1 MIAGLLKSV
10 ATSLTKKA
18 AKSKIKESFLKSK
31 KSDRKLDKKKLLP
44 ESKSGEIDTVQK
56 SEPSSIIVRPSSA
69 LASSLSYDVEKVKVS
84 VLKKGGDLIFERL
97 SDELE
102 KLVKTTASLNEA
114 IEQEYRNDV
123 KQNISESQKKQLALQ
138 TAKEEREESKKNVEN
153 EKKNFG
159 LGLPKVPLLDQAFKM
174 VQGLVL
180 GTAIMQVLN
189 WFSDPKKK
197 DSFFKF
203 LADNSVA
210 LILGAVGSIAAIG
223 LMPLI
228 GPGSLLFGTLGL
240 MWKIGSGL
248 VSIAL
253 KIGKES
259 AKLGAKGLKSLGQ
272 SLKGKPT
279 VGKPTVGKPTVG
291 KPTVG
296 KPTVGKPTVVKP
308 RVQGPA
314 MPPVQ
319 GPAMPPV
326 QGPAMPPVQ
335 GPQLPP
341 KPTAVKP
348 TAGRGLLKGARGL
361 AGNAVTAAGAV
372 IEYGERV
379 GEGQTQQQA
388 IAGTAA
394 ETAGFWAGAKVSGI
408 AASKI
413 LSPLLAAPFPGARP
427 LYGVLVLGSSL
438 SGGFAAANVSGN
450 AIDKLTGA
458 KVSKHIESEPKQ
470 TLLPEAKPDISVGE
484 RAGYSKS
491 RGSEVKPDISV
502 GERAGYSKSRG
513 RVHRGRDIAAPQ
525 GTGLTV
531 PSESVITD
539 KGSEASYGN
548 YVVFKDADGIEHF
561 YGHMVEKSPFNIGDT
576 ITPGTVIGRVGST
589 GRSTG
594 PHLHWEISSNPGEV
608 GFARRNVIDPI
619 EYGYAADIP
628 FVGKTSELEMIKK
641 SKDDSNGVSSSATY
655 EESGFQSPVFYVPQV
670 NTPSINGPAQQSSAT
685 PPVTTSPQEML
696 NTYYKSQILSSLYRH

>member
-69 LASSLSYDVEKVKVS
+69 LASSLSYNVEKVKVS

-259 AKLGAKGLKSLGQ
+259 AKLGANGLKSLGQ

-279 VGKPTVGKPTVG
+279 VGKPT
-291 KPTVG
+291 
-296 KPTVGKPTVVKP
+296 
-308 RVQGPA
+308 
-314 MPPVQ
+314 
-319 GPAMPPV
+319 
-326 QGPAMPPVQ
+326 
-335 GPQLPP
+335 
-341 KPTAVKP
+341 
-348 TAGRGLLKGARGL
+348 AGRGLLKGARRF
-361 AGNAVTAAGAV
+361 AGNAVTAGGAV

-394 ETAGFWAGAKVSGI
+394 ETAGFWVGAKVSGI

-491 RGSEVKPDISV
+491 RG
-502 GERAGYSKSRG
+502 

-539 KGSEASYGN
+539 KGFEAKYGN

>member
-259 AKLGAKGLKSLGQ
+259 AKLGAKGLKSLGE
-272 SLKGKPT
+272 SLKGKPTAGKPT
-279 VGKPTVGKPTVG
+279 VGKPTV
-291 KPTVG
+291 
-296 KPTVGKPTVVKP
+296 P

-394 ETAGFWAGAKVSGI
+394 KTAGFWAGAKVSGI

-470 TLLPEAKPDISVGE
+470 TLLPEA
-484 RAGYSKS
+484 
-491 RGSEVKPDISV
+491 KPDISV

-608 GFARRNVIDPI
+608 GFDRRNVIDPI

>member
-84 VLKKGGDLIFERL
+84 ALKKSGDLIFERL

-279 VGKPTVGKPTVG
+279 VGKPTV
-291 KPTVG
+291 
-296 KPTVGKPTVVKP
+296 P
-308 RVQGPA
+308 R
-314 MPPVQ
+314 VQ

-341 KPTAVKP
+341 IQGPQLPPPKPTVVKP

-427 LYGVLVLGSSL
+427 LYGLLVLGSSL

-491 RGSEVKPDISV
+491 RG
-502 GERAGYSKSRG
+502 
-513 RVHRGRDIAAPQ
+513 RVHMGRDIAAPQ

-539 KGSEASYGN
+539 KGFEAKYGN

-608 GFARRNVIDPI
+608 GFRRRNVIDPI

>member
-69 LASSLSYDVEKVKVS
+69 LASSLSYDVEKVKGS

-123 KQNISESQKKQLALQ
+123 KQNISESQKKQLALRS
-138 TAKEEREESKKNVEN
+138 AKEEREESKKNVEN

-259 AKLGAKGLKSLGQ
+259 AKLGAKGLKSLGE
-272 SLKGKPT
+272 SLKGKPTAGKPT
-279 VGKPTVGKPTVG
+279 VGKPTV
-291 KPTVG
+291 
-296 KPTVGKPTVVKP
+296 P

-326 QGPAMPPVQ
+326 QGPQLPPIQ

-348 TAGRGLLKGARGL
+348 TAGRGLLKGARRLGKGARRL
-361 AGNAVTAAGAV
+361 AGKTVTAAGAV

-408 AASKI
+408 AASKT

-438 SGGFAAANVSGN
+438 AGGYAAANVSGN
-450 AIDKLTGA
+450 EIDKLTGA

-470 TLLPEAKPDISVGE
+470 TLLPEA
-484 RAGYSKS
+484 
-491 RGSEVKPDISV
+491 KPDISV

-539 KGSEASYGN
+539 RGSEAAYGN

>member
-18 AKSKIKESFLKSK
+18 VKSKIKESFLKSK

-259 AKLGAKGLKSLGQ
+259 AKLGAKGLKSLGE

-279 VGKPTVGKPTVG
+279 AGKPTVG
-291 KPTVG
+291 
-296 KPTVGKPTVVKP
+296 
-308 RVQGPA
+308 
-314 MPPVQ
+314 
-319 GPAMPPV
+319 
-326 QGPAMPPVQ
+326 
-335 GPQLPP
+335 
-341 KPTAVKP
+341 KP
-348 TAGRGLLKGARGL
+348 TAGRGLLKGARRLGKGARRL
-361 AGNAVTAAGAV
+361 AGKTVTAAGAV

>member
-1 MIAGLLKSV
+1 
-10 ATSLTKKA
+10 
-18 AKSKIKESFLKSK
+18 
-31 KSDRKLDKKKLLP
+31 
-44 ESKSGEIDTVQK
+44 
-56 SEPSSIIVRPSSA
+56 
-69 LASSLSYDVEKVKVS
+69 
-84 VLKKGGDLIFERL
+84 
-97 SDELE
+97 
-102 KLVKTTASLNEA
+102 
-114 IEQEYRNDV
+114 
-123 KQNISESQKKQLALQ
+123 
-138 TAKEEREESKKNVEN
+138 
-153 EKKNFG
+153 
-159 LGLPKVPLLDQAFKM
+159 
-174 VQGLVL
+174 
-180 GTAIMQVLN
+180 
-189 WFSDPKKK
+189 
-197 DSFFKF
+197 
-203 LADNSVA
+203 
-210 LILGAVGSIAAIG
+210 
-223 LMPLI
+223 
-228 GPGSLLFGTLGL
+228 
-240 MWKIGSGL
+240 
-248 VSIAL
+248 
-253 KIGKES
+253 
-259 AKLGAKGLKSLGQ
+259 
-272 SLKGKPT
+272 
-279 VGKPTVGKPTVG
+279 
-291 KPTVG
+291 
-296 KPTVGKPTVVKP
+296 
-308 RVQGPA
+308 
-314 MPPVQ
+314 
-319 GPAMPPV
+319 
-326 QGPAMPPVQ
+326 
-335 GPQLPP
+335 
-341 KPTAVKP
+341 
-348 TAGRGLLKGARGL
+348 LKGARGF

-491 RGSEVKPDISV
+491 RGK
-502 GERAGYSKSRG
+502 
-513 RVHRGRDIAAPQ
+513 VHRGRDIAAPQ

>member
-84 VLKKGGDLIFERL
+84 ALKKSGDLIFERL

-259 AKLGAKGLKSLGQ
+259 AKLGANGLKSLGQ

-279 VGKPTVGKPTVG
+279 VEKPTVGKPTV
-291 KPTVG
+291 
-296 KPTVGKPTVVKP
+296 P

-319 GPAMPPV
+319 GPQLPPI
-326 QGPAMPPVQ
+326 Q

-348 TAGRGLLKGARGL
+348 TAGRGLLKGARRLGKGARRL
-361 AGNAVTAAGAV
+361 AGKTVTAAGAV

-408 AASKI
+408 AASKV

-450 AIDKLTGA
+450 AIDELTGA

-470 TLLPEAKPDISVGE
+470 TLLPEA
-484 RAGYSKS
+484 
-491 RGSEVKPDISV
+491 KPDISV

>member
-69 LASSLSYDVEKVKVS
+69 LASSLSYNVEKVKVS

-279 VGKPTVGKPTVG
+279 VGKPTV
-291 KPTVG
+291 
-296 KPTVGKPTVVKP
+296 P
-308 RVQGPA
+308 R
-314 MPPVQ
+314 VQ

-491 RGSEVKPDISV
+491 RG
-502 GERAGYSKSRG
+502 

-539 KGSEASYGN
+539 KGFEAKYGN

-608 GFARRNVIDPI
+608 GFRRRNVIDPI